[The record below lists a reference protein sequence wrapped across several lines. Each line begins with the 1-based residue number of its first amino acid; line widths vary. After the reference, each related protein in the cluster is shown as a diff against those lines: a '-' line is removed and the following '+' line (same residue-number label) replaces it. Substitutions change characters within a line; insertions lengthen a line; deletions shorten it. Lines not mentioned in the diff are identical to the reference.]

1 MVTLFSPSDK
11 KMHKKGAKNRFRGGV
26 WYSFCP
32 FHTTT
37 NKLTTPMDRNF
48 LQTMEHRR
56 TYYRL
61 GSECGI
67 EEGQIIDMIDR
78 VMLATPSAFNGQT
91 TRIAL
96 LMGRHHYRLW
106 EIVKHTL
113 AEQLSTEAMAKTTE
127 KIDRSFLAGCGTVL
141 FFEDMEI
148 VERQKRDFPLYAE
161 AMATYSEQT
170 SAMHQFAIWCLLED
184 MGFGASLQHYNPLID
199 SRVAE
204 EWNLPS
210 SWRLVAQMP
219 FGTPLSSPAVKEQ
232 HKPLAERRLIFTK

>member
-1 MVTLFSPSDK
+1 
-11 KMHKKGAKNRFRGGV
+11 
-26 WYSFCP
+26 
-32 FHTTT
+32 
-37 NKLTTPMDRNF
+37 MDRNF

-56 TYYRL
+56 SYYHL

-78 VMLATPSAFNGQT
+78 VMLTTPSAFNGQS

-96 LMGRHHYRLW
+96 LMGCHHYRLW

-113 AEQLSTEAMAKTTE
+113 AERLTPEAMIKTTE
-127 KIDRSFLAGCGTVL
+127 KIDRSFLGGCGTIL

-148 VERQKRDFPLYAE
+148 VERQKREFPLYADTFK
-161 AMATYSEQT
+161 TYSEQS
-170 SAMHQFAIWCLLED
+170 SAMHQFAIWCLLDD

-204 EWNLPS
+204 EWSLPTA
-210 SWRLVAQMP
+210 WHLKAQMP
-219 FGTPLSSPAVKEQ
+219 FGSPLSSPAPKEQ
-232 HKPLAERRLIFTK
+232 HLPIAERRCIFTK